1 MAYVLRRISQFML
14 NLKEVHLEA
23 TYRVLRYLKY
33 TLGKGLLL
41 KKNERLWLEACI
53 DANWASL
60 IIDRRST
67 SGYCTLLVG
76 NYVIWKKM
84 EEREREQERR
94 WRVGRAKRKRSRG
107 RSE

>member
-1 MAYVLRRISQFML
+1 ML

-41 KKNERLWLEACI
+41 IKNERLWLEACI

-76 NYVIWKKM
+76 NCVIWKKM
-84 EEREREQERR
+84 EERERERERR
-94 WRVGRAKRKRSRG
+94 RRARRATSERRSRG